1 MTATGE
7 PAAPEQFDAATVDRV
22 IDSLTMGD
30 VQAAFEEGVPDKAIG
45 GVAFRRAAKR
55 LGLVNGKVDAL
66 DLVPASMVRHL
77 GERMQAALS
86 ESNPKSS
93 GTGD

>member
-1 MTATGE
+1 MTGE
-7 PAAPEQFDAATVDRV
+7 APELLDAAAIDRI

-45 GVAFRRAAKR
+45 GVAFRRAARR
-55 LGLVNGKVDAL
+55 LGIVNGKVDAL
-66 DLVPASMVRHL
+66 DLVPAGMVKHL
-77 GERMQAALS
+77 GLRMQEALS
-86 ESNPKSS
+86 DTNPKSP